1 MKHSKFLLI
10 GIIPLL
16 LGGCGSEGETST
28 SSTTPPIDTSKGKV
42 QAKLNGSLNPDRTSG
57 YDLTFDFDDAYFDN
71 NAKIEN
77 QNLKLLSFA
86 SSMSSAKESLVTYF
100 YTSMFYDNPQVSG
113 YDVIDENSIGYCLA
127 HKSIKDYE
135 LVSISIRGLDY
146 KQEWASNFKIGKSGN
161 HTGFEEKATEIYDS
175 LKTYLAPY
183 SQKEIKLWISGYSR
197 GGGVGNVLASL
208 LLKEKTE
215 INVKSENLFVYTFE
229 APRGLSEENAIEY
242 QNVFNYVNSDDP
254 VPLLAPVEYGLYRCG
269 KDIFINEN
277 KDVEQ
282 ALYSFDE
289 GAVLPSFTPS
299 ESNYNDQKGFNN
311 FIFAGLLKDTED
323 PSTNLNTRETF
334 VDNYQD
340 GIGYLI
346 GLFFT
351 LSDGTINKIISTL
364 KTQLEQDPFS
374 IILILSDGGIYNFLK
389 PILDEDQVPYDNEKF
404 EPACQSMNKLLQAK
418 FSLLAHF
425 IDTSAMSINQA
436 AANNM
441 MRAIDMHL
449 PETVYALI
457 K

>member
-1 MKHSKFLLI
+1 MKHSKLLLI

-16 LGGCGSEGETST
+16 LAGCGSEGDTST
-28 SSTTPPIDTSKGKV
+28 STIPGPDTSKGTVK
-42 QAKLNGSLNPDRTSG
+42 AKLNGSLNPDRSSG

-77 QNLKLLSFA
+77 ENLKLLSFA

-161 HTGFEEKATEIYDS
+161 HLGFEEKATEIYDS

-289 GAVLPSFTPS
+289 GIVLPSFTPS
-299 ESNYNDQKGFNN
+299 EGNYVDQKGFNN

-323 PSTNLNTRETF
+323 PLTNLNTRETF

-340 GIGYLI
+340 NIGHLI
-346 GLFFT
+346 GFYFT
-351 LSDGTINKIISTL
+351 LSSNTTNKIMARL
-364 KTQLEQDPFS
+364 QALEGYDYFV
-374 IILILSDGGIYNFLK
+374 LLSDGGIYKFLK
-389 PILDEDQVPYDNEKF
+389 PILDEDEVPYDSEKL

-418 FSLLAHF
+418 FSLLVHF
-425 IDTSAMSINQA
+425 IDTSTLSINQA
-436 AANNM
+436 AVNNM